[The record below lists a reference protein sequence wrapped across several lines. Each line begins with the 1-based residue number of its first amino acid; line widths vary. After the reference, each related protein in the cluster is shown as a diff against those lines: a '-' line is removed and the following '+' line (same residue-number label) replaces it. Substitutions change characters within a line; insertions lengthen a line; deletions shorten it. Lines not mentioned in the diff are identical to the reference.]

1 METSLRLGL
10 SRMAAQLCRRLVDA
24 TDVRPHG
31 LALRAPG
38 YDKVAVVGPRALQ
51 VVDHQVSSVRL
62 DRRFKTLHRRQQV
75 HERFGI
81 LGARH
86 RDTAAPQPGRHLGR
100 RRRTLL
106 EFLVLVHAD
115 APPASVFR
123 ELVVRITIQPPLPRL
138 LRGDHR
144 MTGGAGVLGGMLV
157 GRAVAAQRGAALL
170 ARSQVDPVRADLHA
184 LGALPALGVPH
195 GRDRTEVSAAI
206 VGHRG
211 LAYSC
216 NTWWMAAMAI
226 DPSPTAE
233 AARLTLPLRTS
244 PTANTPGRLV
254 SSRWGGRASGQCAAA
269 RTSGERSGP
278 VLMNPRAS
286 SATQPWSQAVLGL
299 APVIENTCRMLCVS
313 SRSD

>member
-1 METSLRLGL
+1 METSLRVGL
-10 SRMAAQLCRRLVDA
+10 PRMTAQLCRRLVDA

-38 YDKVAVVGPRALQ
+38 YDKVAVVGARALQ
-51 VVDHQVSSVRL
+51 VLDHPVSSLR
-62 DRRFKTLHRRQQV
+62 LHRRLKTPHPPPHV

-81 LGARH
+81 LRARH
-86 RDTAAPQPGRHLGR
+86 PDTPAPQPG

-195 GRDRTEVSAAI
+195 GGDRAEVSAAI

-216 NTWWMAAMAI
+216 NTWWTAAMAI

-254 SSRWGGRASGQCAAA
+254 SSR
-269 RTSGERSGP
+269 
-278 VLMNPRAS
+278 
-286 SATQPWSQAVLGL
+286 
-299 APVIENTCRMLCVS
+299 
-313 SRSD
+313 